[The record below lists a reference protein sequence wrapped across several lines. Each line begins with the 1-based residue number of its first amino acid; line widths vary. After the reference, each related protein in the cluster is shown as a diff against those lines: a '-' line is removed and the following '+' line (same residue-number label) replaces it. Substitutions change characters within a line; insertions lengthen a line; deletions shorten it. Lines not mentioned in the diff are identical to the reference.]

1 MVFIAQPSERS
12 AALSYSELALW
23 CDTWAAETGFS
34 LVVIT
39 LMEAAGEIAMHAEF
53 SINQRKKSNT
63 DGI

>member
-12 AALSYSELALW
+12 AALSYSELALQ
-23 CDTWAAETGFS
+23 CDTWAAEAAFS

-39 LMEAAGEIAMHAEF
+39 LVEAAGETAMRTEF

>member
-1 MVFIAQPSERS
+1 MVLIAELLERS
-12 AALSYSELALW
+12 AALSYSELW

-39 LMEAAGEIAMHAEF
+39 LMEAAGEIVMHAEF